1 MPQEIITIDDLQKFR
16 LQLLEDLKTLIQP
29 MYTSPKKWLRSSEI
43 RTMLG
48 ISHGT
53 LQNLRVK
60 GLLPYKK
67 IGGMMFYNYEDI
79 VSLLESQPAKRSR
92 KDG

>member
-1 MPQEIITIDDLQKFR
+1 MALEIITMEDLEKFR
-16 LQLLEDLKTLIQP
+16 IRLLEDLKSLIQP
-29 MYTSPKKWLRSSEI
+29 IQDPPKKWLRSSEI

-53 LQNLRVK
+53 LQNLRIK

-67 IGGMMFYNYEDI
+67 IGGIMFYNYEDI
-79 VSLLESQPAKRSR
+79 VNLLENQPPKRSR
-92 KDG
+92 KNG